1 MSSRRHSLS
10 WGVALLL
17 TLTASAAGATEPTA
31 SVSVLAEQSAC
42 AQAVESDARSTGD
55 EGDLSSLVC
64 VTVRCSSDQDCVQAC
79 PTARTATC
87 SRNACSYT
95 YGGGGGGGGG
105 SPCPSTRCMYDEDC
119 VCRGVQGYCNV
130 RACAY

>member
-17 TLTASAAGATEPTA
+17 TLAASAAGATEPTA
-31 SVSVLAEQSAC
+31 SPAVLAEQSAC
-42 AQAVESDARSTGD
+42 SQELQSDARNT
-55 EGDLSSLVC
+55 EGDVSGLVC
-64 VTVRCSSDQDCVQAC
+64 VSVRCSSDQDCVQAC
-79 PTARTATC
+79 PSARTATC

-95 YGGGGGGGGG
+95 YGGGGGGPGG
-105 SPCPSTRCMYDEDC
+105 PTCPSTRCMYDEDC